1 VSPELTQIWVK
12 KGLKISFV
20 LINLRYTVCGP
31 QPWPW
36 LPSSRSAVLNER
48 SRAFF
53 AATTMPTPQ
62 VTRLAAATA
71 LYDKMDRDQNGAV
84 SLEELS
90 SSVQV

>member
-1 VSPELTQIWVK
+1 MSVK
-12 KGLKISFV
+12 LH
-20 LINLRYTVCGP
+20 
-31 QPWPW
+31 
-36 LPSSRSAVLNER
+36 ER

-71 LYDKMDRDQNGAV
+71 LYDKMDRDQNSAV

-90 SSVQV
+90 CSMQV

>member
-1 VSPELTQIWVK
+1 L
-12 KGLKISFV
+12 
-20 LINLRYTVCGP
+20 YTVVCRQAQVGRASEI
-31 QPWPW
+31 
-36 LPSSRSAVLNER
+36 LSVKLHER

-71 LYDKMDRDQNGAV
+71 LYDKMDRDQNSAV

-90 SSVQV
+90 CSMQV